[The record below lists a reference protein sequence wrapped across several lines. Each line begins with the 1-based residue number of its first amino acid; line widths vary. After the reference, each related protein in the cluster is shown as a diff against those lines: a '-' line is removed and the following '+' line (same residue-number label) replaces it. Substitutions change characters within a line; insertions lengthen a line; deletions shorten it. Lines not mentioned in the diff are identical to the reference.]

1 MTEQTEKLIAKGE
14 VIKISYQQKKG
25 GTFVTFMLNEGPD
38 DNFEQLVK
46 LPLGEVI
53 TLEITQPDIG
63 A

>member
-1 MTEQTEKLIAKGE
+1 MNIIAKGE
-14 VIKISYQQKKG
+14 VIKTGYKQAKG

-38 DNFEQLVK
+38 DNFEQLMK

-53 TLEITQPDIG
+53 TIEITQPDIG